1 MNRTNI
7 GKQLSGFVGQDV
19 SRQFAQKPRKLYA
32 EGDTVEVESEE
43 TITKT
48 FPNGKTWT
56 WNPSI
61 ESEPDPETGRTRKFN
76 KATGKM
82 IGSEAGLTEQLTGL
96 GGVNLFGQ
104 ATEGKA
110 QEQEEGQ
117 KVPVSIV
124 DRPINP
130 ETDADEAERQNER
143 RQMSNP
149 LTGKEKDLPFEGR
162 RSLDSY
168 LQQLQGSKIGDPLVR
183 YGTKGLLGNDPNRV
197 HLEMLT
203 NPNPPHIRDVSSPN
217 RGEEAFRRGTS
228 MVPDYAKRGAM
239 LTDREAKERIDIA
252 KDVQGKEVLGPKA
265 MHEFYRQQ
273 MSKNLMATTDYDPLL
288 GKKDPATGRIR
299 NMADLRMEVETRD
312 PKRHD
317 PNLLDRAIDF
327 LSGKEQVEKQ
337 DLADIELRRALMEH
351 AAKRPENISDLGT
364 QQKKNL
370 EATEGKEETPPL
382 NEQLKNAAKLR
393 EIFERTGEIDT
404 SGTGHPLADDSGG
417 EGSGG
422 SGKPPFGGHVASRIR
437 IDTSSPEDRAK
448 AAAETQ
454 YQDYLFDEGRTE
466 DPMSAVFGVGDFYDG
481 LIASGGP
488 IPFAQGGGLSSL
500 ADKNLAPGSFVL
512 SADVISGIGD
522 GSSESGLRRL
532 NTELGFPITPNGVE
546 GRAYGGTISG
556 TVRGPGSGLDDLNQ
570 TTIAGKQAAALANQ
584 EVVVSPGS
592 VTRLAQMLY
601 PDKKMST
608 QEALKS
614 GQEALYNFQKNIR
627 QQKADSSKGGKQPGP
642 LKTGK
647 GGLRDLMM
655 AG

>member
-32 EGDTVEVESEE
+32 EGETVEVESEE

-61 ESEPDPETGRTRKFN
+61 ESEPDPETGRTRKFD

-82 IGSEAGLTEQLTGL
+82 IGSEAGMTEQLTGL

-104 ATEGKA
+104 ATLGKA
-110 QEQEEGQ
+110 QEEAAAAQQ
-117 KVPVSIV
+117 VPVSVSIV
-124 DRPINP
+124 PRNDDPITDPAFP
-130 ETDADEAERQNER
+130 ESKNKSSIYNINQLEGA
-143 RQMSNP
+143 
-149 LTGKEKDLPFEGR
+149 GKTASLVGKAISAILPGGTF
-162 RSLDSY
+162 LH
-168 LQQLQGSKIGDPLVR
+168 DPLQ
-183 YGTKGLLGNDPNRV
+183 KGLIGEVRKEITHPDRGV
-197 HLEMLT
+197 LE
-203 NPNPPHIRDVSSPN
+203 
-217 RGEEAFRRGTS
+217 
-228 MVPDYAKRGAM
+228 
-239 LTDREAKERIDIA
+239 KEQWEQANI
-252 KDVQGKEVLGPKA
+252 
-265 MHEFYRQQ
+265 
-273 MSKNLMATTDYDPLL
+273 
-288 GKKDPATGRIR
+288 DPATGKKREPKDFDRHTNAFSEKSKKEKKEEDESELGKFLTQAR
-299 NMADLRMEVETRD
+299 NLKALAEATGMGRSFGRLEGAMDRPGWHSQSLVDRYRGMDSDDPITEPSLHLGQTD
-312 PKRHD
+312 PKSQAIVARASPEYQSYAGD
-317 PNLLDRAIDF
+317 VGEEYFGDR
-327 LSGKEQVEKQ
+327 SYGE
-337 DLADIELRRALMEH
+337 ELGQLTH
-351 AAKRPENISDLGT
+351 
-364 QQKKNL
+364 
-370 EATEGKEETPPL
+370 EAEDWDYFQE
-382 NEQLKNAAKLR
+382 
-393 EIFERTGEIDT
+393 
-404 SGTGHPLADDSGG
+404 
-417 EGSGG
+417 GG
-422 SGKPPFGGHVASRIR
+422 S
-437 IDTSSPEDRAK
+437 
-448 AAAETQ
+448 
-454 YQDYLFDEGRTE
+454 
-466 DPMSAVFGVGDFYDG
+466 
-481 LIASGGP
+481 